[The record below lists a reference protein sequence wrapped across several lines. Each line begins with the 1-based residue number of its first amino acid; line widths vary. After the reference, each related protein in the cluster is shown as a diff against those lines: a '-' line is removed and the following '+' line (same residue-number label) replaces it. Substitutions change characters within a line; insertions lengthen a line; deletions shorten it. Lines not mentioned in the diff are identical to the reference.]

1 MPVVSVLMPTYNA
14 EKYLKE
20 AIDSILNQTFTDF
33 EFLIIDDNSKDKTK
47 KIIGKYNDKRIKL
60 IKGPQKGLAAA
71 LNCGIKKAQGKYIAR
86 MDADDIS
93 LPARLEK
100 QVNYLEA
107 HPEITVLGMGSVGAC
122 RQCAVKQYQ
131 NAEDTRGRLVMSCMT
146 PASDGTFISIDDEEA
161 KQFRESVVEWLM
173 TNHPHD
179 CPVCEEGGNCHL
191 QDMTVMTGH
200 SFRRYRFTKR
210 THRNQDLGPFISHEM
225 NRCIACYRCV
235 RYYKDY
241 ADGTDLGVYG
251 AHDNVYFGRPEDG
264 TLESEFSGNLVE
276 ICPTGV
282 FTDKTHSERYNRK
295 WDMQFAPS
303 ICQQCSIGCNISP
316 GERYGELRRIEN
328 RYNGT
333 VNHYFLCDR
342 GRFGY
347 GYVNLKDRPR
357 QPVQRRGDDFITL
370 NAEQAMQGA
379 ADILRQ
385 SKKVIGIGSPR
396 ASVESNFAL
405 RELVGEENFYTG
417 IAHGEQ
423 ERLQLALKVLREGGI
438 YTPALR
444 EIESYD
450 AVLVLGEDVTQT
462 GARVALAVRQAV
474 KGKAREM
481 AAAQKVADWQIAAI
495 LNIGQRAKHP
505 LFVTN
510 VDDTRL
516 DDIAAWT
523 YRAPVEDQAR
533 LGFAIAHALDN
544 SAPAVDGIEP
554 ELQSKIDVIVQAL
567 AGAKK
572 PLIISGTNAGS
583 LEVIQAAANVAKA
596 LKGRGADVGITM
608 IARSVNSMGLGIM
621 GGGSL
626 EEALTELETGRADA
640 VVVLEN
646 DLHRHASAIRVNAAL
661 AKAPLV
667 MVVDHQRTA
676 IMENAHLVLS
686 AASFAE
692 SDGTVINNEGRAQRF
707 FQVYDPAYYDSKT
720 VMLES
725 WRWLHS
731 LHSTLLSR
739 EVDWTQL
746 DHVIDA
752 VVAKIPELAG
762 IKDAAPDATFR
773 IRGQKLAREPHRYSG
788 RTAMRAN
795 ISVHE
800 PRQPQDIDT
809 MFTFSMEGNNQPT
822 AHRSQ
827 VPFAWAPGWNSPQAW
842 NKFQD
847 EVGGKL
853 RFGDPGVRLFETSEN
868 GLDYF
873 TSVPARFQP
882 QDGKWRIAPYYHL
895 FGSDELSQR
904 APVFQSRMPQPY
916 IKLNPADA
924 AKLGVNAGTHV
935 SFSYDGNTV
944 TLPVEIAE
952 GLTAGQVGLPMGM
965 SGIAPVLAG
974 AHLEDLKEAQ
984 Q

>member
-1 MPVVSVLMPTYNA
+1 
-14 EKYLKE
+14 
-20 AIDSILNQTFTDF
+20 
-33 EFLIIDDNSKDKTK
+33 
-47 KIIGKYNDKRIKL
+47 
-60 IKGPQKGLAAA
+60 
-71 LNCGIKKAQGKYIAR
+71 
-86 MDADDIS
+86 
-93 LPARLEK
+93 
-100 QVNYLEA
+100 
-107 HPEITVLGMGSVGAC
+107 
-122 RQCAVKQYQ
+122 
-131 NAEDTRGRLVMSCMT
+131 
-146 PASDGTFISIDDEEA
+146 
-161 KQFRESVVEWLM
+161 
-173 TNHPHD
+173 
-179 CPVCEEGGNCHL
+179 
-191 QDMTVMTGH
+191 
-200 SFRRYRFTKR
+200 
-210 THRNQDLGPFISHEM
+210 
-225 NRCIACYRCV
+225 
-235 RYYKDY
+235 
-241 ADGTDLGVYG
+241 
-251 AHDNVYFGRPEDG
+251 
-264 TLESEFSGNLVE
+264 
-276 ICPTGV
+276 
-282 FTDKTHSERYNRK
+282 
-295 WDMQFAPS
+295 MQFAPS

-333 VNHYFLCDR
+333 VNRYFLCDR

-357 QPVQRRGDDFITL
+357 QPVQRRGDDLITL

-396 ASVESNFAL
+396 ASIESNFAL
-405 RELVGEENFYTG
+405 RELVGADNFYTG
-417 IAHGEQ
+417 IAKGEQ
-423 ERLQLALKVLREGGI
+423 ARLQMMLKVLREGGVH
-438 YTPALR
+438 TPSLR
-444 EIESYD
+444 DIESYD
-450 AVLVLGEDVTQT
+450 AVLVLGEDITQT

-533 LGFAIAHALDN
+533 LGFAIAHALDD
-544 SAPAVDGIEP
+544 SAPAVDGLSQD
-554 ELQSKIDVIVQAL
+554 LQGKVDVIVQAL

-583 LEVIQAAANVAKA
+583 MEIIQAAANVAKA
-596 LKGRGADVGITM
+596 LKGRGADVGVTM
-608 IARSVNSMGLGIM
+608 VARAVNSVGLGMI

-626 EEALTELETGRADA
+626 EEALDELESGAADA
-640 VVVLEN
+640 VIVLEN
-646 DLHRHASAIRVNAAL
+646 DLHRHASAARVDAAL

-676 IMENAHLVLS
+676 IMDKAHLVLS

-692 SDGTVINNEGRAQRF
+692 SDGTVVNNEGRAQRF
-707 FQVYDPAYYDSKT
+707 FQVYDPAYYDAKT

-731 LHSTLLSR
+731 LHSTVNNR
-739 EVDWTQL
+739 QVDWTQL

-752 VVAKIPELAG
+752 AIAALPQLAG

-800 PRQPQDIDT
+800 PRQPQDKDT
-809 MFTFSMEGNNQPT
+809 MFAFSMEGNNQPS
-822 AHRSQ
+822 APRSQ
-827 VPFAWAPGWNSPQAW
+827 IPFAWAPGWNSPQAW

-853 RFGDPGVRLFETSEN
+853 RHGDPGVRLFEASAS
-868 GLDYF
+868 GLEYF
-873 TSVPARFQP
+873 TAVPASFQAEE
-882 QDGKWRIAPYYHL
+882 GKWRIAPYYHL

-904 APVFQSRMPQPY
+904 APVFQSRMPEPY

-924 AKLGVNAGTHV
+924 AKLGVNPGAML
-935 SFSYDGNTV
+935 SFSVEGQ
-944 TLPVEIAE
+944 TLRLPLVISE

-965 SGIAPVLAG
+965 PGIAPVLTG
-974 AHLEDLKEAQ
+974 SRIDSLQEAKA
-984 Q
+984 

>member
-1 MPVVSVLMPTYNA
+1 
-14 EKYLKE
+14 
-20 AIDSILNQTFTDF
+20 
-33 EFLIIDDNSKDKTK
+33 
-47 KIIGKYNDKRIKL
+47 
-60 IKGPQKGLAAA
+60 
-71 LNCGIKKAQGKYIAR
+71 
-86 MDADDIS
+86 
-93 LPARLEK
+93 
-100 QVNYLEA
+100 
-107 HPEITVLGMGSVGAC
+107 
-122 RQCAVKQYQ
+122 
-131 NAEDTRGRLVMSCMT
+131 
-146 PASDGTFISIDDEEA
+146 
-161 KQFRESVVEWLM
+161 
-173 TNHPHD
+173 
-179 CPVCEEGGNCHL
+179 
-191 QDMTVMTGH
+191 
-200 SFRRYRFTKR
+200 
-210 THRNQDLGPFISHEM
+210 
-225 NRCIACYRCV
+225 
-235 RYYKDY
+235 
-241 ADGTDLGVYG
+241 
-251 AHDNVYFGRPEDG
+251 
-264 TLESEFSGNLVE
+264 
-276 ICPTGV
+276 
-282 FTDKTHSERYNRK
+282 
-295 WDMQFAPS
+295 
-303 ICQQCSIGCNISP
+303 
-316 GERYGELRRIEN
+316 
-328 RYNGT
+328 
-333 VNHYFLCDR
+333 
-342 GRFGY
+342 
-347 GYVNLKDRPR
+347 VNLKDRPR

-583 LEVIQAAANVAKA
+583 AEVIQAAANVAKA

-646 DLHRHASAIRVNAAL
+646 DLHRHASATRVNAAL

-924 AKLGVNAGTHV
+924 AKLGVNAGTRV

>member
-1 MPVVSVLMPTYNA
+1 MATIHVDG
-14 EKYLKE
+14 KE
-20 AIDSILNQTFTDF
+20 YEVNGA
-33 EFLIIDDNSKDKTK
+33 DNLLQACLS
-47 KIIGKYNDKRIKL
+47 L
-60 IKGPQKGLAAA
+60 GLDIPYFCWHPA
-71 LNCGIKKAQGKYIAR
+71 L
-86 MDADDIS
+86 
-93 LPARLEK
+93 
-100 QVNYLEA
+100 
-107 HPEITVLGMGSVGAC
+107 GSVGAC

-146 PASDGTFISIDDEEA
+146 PATDGTFISIDDEEA

-379 ADILRQ
+379 ADILHQ

-396 ASVESNFAL
+396 ASIESNFAL
-405 RELVGEENFYTG
+405 RELVGAENFYTG
-417 IAHGEQ
+417 IARGEQ

-505 LFVTN
+505 LFVTH

-544 SAPAVDGIEP
+544 TAPAVDGIDSD
-554 ELQSKIDVIVQAL
+554 LQNKIDVIVQAL

-583 LEVIQAAANVAKA
+583 SEVIQAAANVAKA

-608 IARSVNSMGLGIM
+608 IARSVNSMGLGMM

-626 EEALTELETGRADA
+626 DDALGELETGNADA

-646 DLHRHASAIRVNAAL
+646 DLHRHASATRVNAAL

-707 FQVYDPAYYDSKT
+707 FQVYDPAYYDNKT
-720 VMLES
+720 IMLES

-731 LHSTLLSR
+731 LHSTVENR

-752 VVAKIPELAG
+752 VIAAMPQFAG

-800 PRQPQDIDT
+800 PRQPQDKDT
-809 MFTFSMEGNNQPT
+809 MFAFSMEGNNQPT
-822 AHRSQ
+822 APRSEI
-827 VPFAWAPGWNSPQAW
+827 PFAWAPGWNSPQAW

-853 RFGDPGVRLFETSEN
+853 RHGDPGVRLIEATEG

-873 TSVPARFQP
+873 TTVPASFQA
-882 QDGKWRIAPYYHL
+882 QDGQWRIAPYYHL

-904 APVFQSRMPQPY
+904 SPVFQSRMPQPY

-924 AKLGVNAGTHV
+924 AKLGVNAGTRV

-944 TLPVEIAE
+944 TLPVEISE
-952 GLTAGQVGLPMGM
+952 GLAAGQVGLPMGM
-965 SGIAPVLAG
+965 PGIAPVLAG
-974 AHLEDLKEAQ
+974 ARLEDLQEAQ

>member
-1 MPVVSVLMPTYNA
+1 
-14 EKYLKE
+14 
-20 AIDSILNQTFTDF
+20 
-33 EFLIIDDNSKDKTK
+33 
-47 KIIGKYNDKRIKL
+47 
-60 IKGPQKGLAAA
+60 
-71 LNCGIKKAQGKYIAR
+71 
-86 MDADDIS
+86 
-93 LPARLEK
+93 
-100 QVNYLEA
+100 
-107 HPEITVLGMGSVGAC
+107 
-122 RQCAVKQYQ
+122 
-131 NAEDTRGRLVMSCMT
+131 
-146 PASDGTFISIDDEEA
+146 
-161 KQFRESVVEWLM
+161 
-173 TNHPHD
+173 
-179 CPVCEEGGNCHL
+179 
-191 QDMTVMTGH
+191 
-200 SFRRYRFTKR
+200 
-210 THRNQDLGPFISHEM
+210 
-225 NRCIACYRCV
+225 
-235 RYYKDY
+235 
-241 ADGTDLGVYG
+241 
-251 AHDNVYFGRPEDG
+251 
-264 TLESEFSGNLVE
+264 LESEFSGNLVE

-924 AKLGVNAGTHV
+924 AKLGVNAGTRV

>member
-1 MPVVSVLMPTYNA
+1 M
-14 EKYLKE
+14 
-20 AIDSILNQTFTDF
+20 
-33 EFLIIDDNSKDKTK
+33 
-47 KIIGKYNDKRIKL
+47 
-60 IKGPQKGLAAA
+60 
-71 LNCGIKKAQGKYIAR
+71 
-86 MDADDIS
+86 
-93 LPARLEK
+93 
-100 QVNYLEA
+100 
-107 HPEITVLGMGSVGAC
+107 
-122 RQCAVKQYQ
+122 KQYQ

-583 LEVIQAAANVAKA
+583 AEVIQAAANVAKA

-646 DLHRHASAIRVNAAL
+646 DLHRHASATRVNAAL

-707 FQVYDPAYYDSKT
+707 FQVYDPAYYDSQT

-868 GLDYF
+868 SLDYF

-924 AKLGVNAGTHV
+924 AKLGVNAGTRV
-935 SFSYDGNTV
+935 SFSYDGNMV
-944 TLPVEIAE
+944 TLPVEISE

>member
-1 MPVVSVLMPTYNA
+1 M
-14 EKYLKE
+14 
-20 AIDSILNQTFTDF
+20 
-33 EFLIIDDNSKDKTK
+33 
-47 KIIGKYNDKRIKL
+47 
-60 IKGPQKGLAAA
+60 
-71 LNCGIKKAQGKYIAR
+71 
-86 MDADDIS
+86 
-93 LPARLEK
+93 
-100 QVNYLEA
+100 
-107 HPEITVLGMGSVGAC
+107 
-122 RQCAVKQYQ
+122 
-131 NAEDTRGRLVMSCMT
+131 
-146 PASDGTFISIDDEEA
+146 
-161 KQFRESVVEWLM
+161 
-173 TNHPHD
+173 
-179 CPVCEEGGNCHL
+179 
-191 QDMTVMTGH
+191 
-200 SFRRYRFTKR
+200 
-210 THRNQDLGPFISHEM
+210 
-225 NRCIACYRCV
+225 
-235 RYYKDY
+235 
-241 ADGTDLGVYG
+241 
-251 AHDNVYFGRPEDG
+251 
-264 TLESEFSGNLVE
+264 
-276 ICPTGV
+276 
-282 FTDKTHSERYNRK
+282 
-295 WDMQFAPS
+295 
-303 ICQQCSIGCNISP
+303 
-316 GERYGELRRIEN
+316 
-328 RYNGT
+328 
-333 VNHYFLCDR
+333 
-342 GRFGY
+342 
-347 GYVNLKDRPR
+347 
-357 QPVQRRGDDFITL
+357 
-370 NAEQAMQGA
+370 
-379 ADILRQ
+379 
-385 SKKVIGIGSPR
+385 IGIGSPR

-583 LEVIQAAANVAKA
+583 IEVIQAAANVAKA

-646 DLHRHASAIRVNAAL
+646 DLHRHASATRVNAAL

-924 AKLGVNAGTHV
+924 AKLGVNAGARV

>member
-1 MPVVSVLMPTYNA
+1 
-14 EKYLKE
+14 
-20 AIDSILNQTFTDF
+20 
-33 EFLIIDDNSKDKTK
+33 
-47 KIIGKYNDKRIKL
+47 
-60 IKGPQKGLAAA
+60 
-71 LNCGIKKAQGKYIAR
+71 
-86 MDADDIS
+86 
-93 LPARLEK
+93 
-100 QVNYLEA
+100 
-107 HPEITVLGMGSVGAC
+107 
-122 RQCAVKQYQ
+122 
-131 NAEDTRGRLVMSCMT
+131 
-146 PASDGTFISIDDEEA
+146 
-161 KQFRESVVEWLM
+161 
-173 TNHPHD
+173 
-179 CPVCEEGGNCHL
+179 
-191 QDMTVMTGH
+191 
-200 SFRRYRFTKR
+200 
-210 THRNQDLGPFISHEM
+210 
-225 NRCIACYRCV
+225 
-235 RYYKDY
+235 
-241 ADGTDLGVYG
+241 
-251 AHDNVYFGRPEDG
+251 
-264 TLESEFSGNLVE
+264 
-276 ICPTGV
+276 
-282 FTDKTHSERYNRK
+282 
-295 WDMQFAPS
+295 
-303 ICQQCSIGCNISP
+303 
-316 GERYGELRRIEN
+316 
-328 RYNGT
+328 
-333 VNHYFLCDR
+333 
-342 GRFGY
+342 
-347 GYVNLKDRPR
+347 
-357 QPVQRRGDDFITL
+357 GDDFITL

-396 ASVESNFAL
+396 ASIESNFAL
-405 RELVGEENFYTG
+405 RELVGAENFYTG
-417 IAHGEQ
+417 IARGEQ

-462 GARVALAVRQAV
+462 GARVALAVRLAV

-510 VDDTRL
+510 VDGTRL

-544 SAPAVDGIEP
+544 TAPAVDGIDSD
-554 ELQSKIDVIVQAL
+554 LQNKIDVIVQAL

-583 LEVIQAAANVAKA
+583 SEVIQAAANVAKA

-608 IARSVNSMGLGIM
+608 IARSVNSMGLGMM

-626 EEALTELETGRADA
+626 DDALGELETGSADA

-646 DLHRHASAIRVNAAL
+646 DLHRHASATRVNAAL

-707 FQVYDPAYYDSKT
+707 FQVYDPAYYDNKT
-720 VMLES
+720 IMLES

-731 LHSTLLSR
+731 LHSTVENR

-752 VVAKIPELAG
+752 VIAAMPQFAG

-800 PRQPQDIDT
+800 PRQPQDKDT
-809 MFTFSMEGNNQPT
+809 MFAFSMEGNNQPT
-822 AHRSQ
+822 APRSEI
-827 VPFAWAPGWNSPQAW
+827 PFAWAPGWNSPQAW

-853 RFGDPGVRLFETSEN
+853 RHGDPGVRLIEATEG

-873 TSVPARFQP
+873 TTVPASFQA
-882 QDGKWRIAPYYHL
+882 QDGQWRIAPYYHL

-904 APVFQSRMPQPY
+904 SPVFQSRMPQPY

-924 AKLGVNAGTHV
+924 AKLGVNAGTRV

-944 TLPVEIAE
+944 TLPVEISE
-952 GLTAGQVGLPMGM
+952 GLAAGQVGLPMGM
-965 SGIAPVLAG
+965 PGIAPVLAG
-974 AHLEDLKEAQ
+974 ARLEDLREAQ

>member
-1 MPVVSVLMPTYNA
+1 
-14 EKYLKE
+14 
-20 AIDSILNQTFTDF
+20 
-33 EFLIIDDNSKDKTK
+33 
-47 KIIGKYNDKRIKL
+47 
-60 IKGPQKGLAAA
+60 
-71 LNCGIKKAQGKYIAR
+71 
-86 MDADDIS
+86 
-93 LPARLEK
+93 
-100 QVNYLEA
+100 
-107 HPEITVLGMGSVGAC
+107 
-122 RQCAVKQYQ
+122 
-131 NAEDTRGRLVMSCMT
+131 
-146 PASDGTFISIDDEEA
+146 
-161 KQFRESVVEWLM
+161 
-173 TNHPHD
+173 
-179 CPVCEEGGNCHL
+179 
-191 QDMTVMTGH
+191 
-200 SFRRYRFTKR
+200 
-210 THRNQDLGPFISHEM
+210 
-225 NRCIACYRCV
+225 
-235 RYYKDY
+235 
-241 ADGTDLGVYG
+241 
-251 AHDNVYFGRPEDG
+251 
-264 TLESEFSGNLVE
+264 
-276 ICPTGV
+276 
-282 FTDKTHSERYNRK
+282 
-295 WDMQFAPS
+295 MQFAPS

-707 FQVYDPAYYDSKT
+707 FRVYDPAYYDSKT

-827 VPFAWAPGWNSPQAW
+827 VPFARAPGWNSPQAW
-842 NKFQD
+842 NKFRD

-924 AKLGVNAGTHV
+924 AKLGVNAGTRV

>member
-1 MPVVSVLMPTYNA
+1 M
-14 EKYLKE
+14 
-20 AIDSILNQTFTDF
+20 
-33 EFLIIDDNSKDKTK
+33 
-47 KIIGKYNDKRIKL
+47 
-60 IKGPQKGLAAA
+60 
-71 LNCGIKKAQGKYIAR
+71 
-86 MDADDIS
+86 
-93 LPARLEK
+93 
-100 QVNYLEA
+100 
-107 HPEITVLGMGSVGAC
+107 
-122 RQCAVKQYQ
+122 
-131 NAEDTRGRLVMSCMT
+131 
-146 PASDGTFISIDDEEA
+146 
-161 KQFRESVVEWLM
+161 
-173 TNHPHD
+173 
-179 CPVCEEGGNCHL
+179 
-191 QDMTVMTGH
+191 
-200 SFRRYRFTKR
+200 
-210 THRNQDLGPFISHEM
+210 
-225 NRCIACYRCV
+225 
-235 RYYKDY
+235 
-241 ADGTDLGVYG
+241 
-251 AHDNVYFGRPEDG
+251 
-264 TLESEFSGNLVE
+264 
-276 ICPTGV
+276 
-282 FTDKTHSERYNRK
+282 
-295 WDMQFAPS
+295 
-303 ICQQCSIGCNISP
+303 
-316 GERYGELRRIEN
+316 
-328 RYNGT
+328 
-333 VNHYFLCDR
+333 
-342 GRFGY
+342 
-347 GYVNLKDRPR
+347 
-357 QPVQRRGDDFITL
+357 
-370 NAEQAMQGA
+370 
-379 ADILRQ
+379 
-385 SKKVIGIGSPR
+385 
-396 ASVESNFAL
+396 
-405 RELVGEENFYTG
+405 
-417 IAHGEQ
+417 
-423 ERLQLALKVLREGGI
+423 LREGGI

-646 DLHRHASAIRVNAAL
+646 DLHRHASATRVNAAL

-924 AKLGVNAGTHV
+924 AKLGVNAGTRV

>member
-1 MPVVSVLMPTYNA
+1 MATIHVDG
-14 EKYLKE
+14 KE
-20 AIDSILNQTFTDF
+20 YEVNGA
-33 EFLIIDDNSKDKTK
+33 DN
-47 KIIGKYNDKRIKL
+47 L
-60 IKGPQKGLAAA
+60 
-71 LNCGIKKAQGKYIAR
+71 
-86 MDADDIS
+86 
-93 LPARLEK
+93 
-100 QVNYLEA
+100 LEA
-107 HPEITVLGMGSVGAC
+107 CLSLGLDIPYFCWKQALGSVGAC

-583 LEVIQAAANVAKA
+583 AEVIQAAANVAKA

-646 DLHRHASAIRVNAAL
+646 DLHRHASATRVNAAL

-707 FQVYDPAYYDSKT
+707 FQVYDPAYYDSQT

-904 APVFQSRMPQPY
+904 ALVFQSRMPQPY

-924 AKLGVNAGTHV
+924 AKLGVNAGTRV
-935 SFSYDGNTV
+935 SFSYDGNMV
-944 TLPVEIAE
+944 TLPVEISE

>member
-1 MPVVSVLMPTYNA
+1 MATIHVDG
-14 EKYLKE
+14 KE
-20 AIDSILNQTFTDF
+20 YEVDGA
-33 EFLIIDDNSKDKTK
+33 DNLLQACLS
-47 KIIGKYNDKRIKL
+47 L
-60 IKGPQKGLAAA
+60 GLDIPYFCWHPA
-71 LNCGIKKAQGKYIAR
+71 L
-86 MDADDIS
+86 
-93 LPARLEK
+93 
-100 QVNYLEA
+100 
-107 HPEITVLGMGSVGAC
+107 GSVGAC

-146 PASDGTFISIDDEEA
+146 PASDGTFISIADEEA

-276 ICPTGV
+276 VCPTGV

-303 ICQQCSIGCNISP
+303 ICQQCSLGCNTSP

-328 RYNGT
+328 RYNGS

-347 GYVNLKDRPR
+347 GYVNREDRPH
-357 QPVQRRGDDFITL
+357 QPLQRRGDDIIAV
-370 NAEQAMQGA
+370 NAEQALQGA

-385 SKKVIGIGSPR
+385 SKRVIGIGSPR

-405 RELVGEENFYTG
+405 RELVGEGNFYTG
-417 IAHGEQ
+417 IAAGEQ
-423 ERLQLALKVLREGGI
+423 SRLQRMLSILREGGVR
-438 YTPALR
+438 TPSLR

-450 AVLVLGEDVTQT
+450 AVLILGEDLTQT
-462 GARVALAVRQAV
+462 GARAALAVRQAV

-495 LNIGQRAKHP
+495 LNIGQHAKHP

-510 VDDTRL
+510 VDSTRL

-533 LGFAIAHALDN
+533 LGFAIASALD
-544 SAPAVDGIEP
+544 SAAPAV
-554 ELQSKIDVIVQAL
+554 ELTDNDLKNKVDVIVQAL

-583 LEVIQAAANVAKA
+583 EALLEAAGNVATA
-596 LKGRGADVGITM
+596 LKNRGADVGITLV
-608 IARSVNSMGLGIM
+608 ARSVNSVGLGLL

-626 EEALTELETGRADA
+626 DTALSELESGNADA
-640 VVVLEN
+640 VIVLEN
-646 DLHRHASAIRVNAAL
+646 DLHRHASASRVDAAL
-661 AKAPLV
+661 SKAPLV
-667 MVVDHQRTA
+667 MVIDHQRTQ
-676 IMENAHLVLS
+676 IMDHAHLVLS

-692 SDGTVINNEGRAQRF
+692 SDGTVVNNEGRAQRF
-707 FQVYDPAYYDSKT
+707 FQVFDPAYYHSDW

-731 LHSTLLSR
+731 LHSMVENR
-739 EVDWTQL
+739 AVDWTQL

-752 VVAKIPELAG
+752 CIAKFPQLSG
-762 IKDAAPDATFR
+762 MKDAAPEASFR

-800 PRQPQDIDT
+800 PRQPQDQDT
-809 MFTFSMEGNNQPT
+809 MFAFSMEGNNQPG
-822 AHRSQ
+822 AERQQ

-847 EVGGKL
+847 EVGGHL
-853 RFGDPGVRLFETSEN
+853 RFGDPGVRLIEPA
-868 GLDYF
+868 DKQAAWF
-873 TSVPARFQP
+873 TSVPQP
-882 QDGKWRIAPYYHL
+882 FAPVAGQWRVAPYYHL

-904 APVFQSRMPQPY
+904 SPVFQKRMPVAVLR
-916 IKLNPADA
+916 LNPADA
-924 AKLGVNAGTHV
+924 ASLGINEGAVA
-935 SFSYDGNTV
+935 SFTVDGQTLR
-944 TLPVEIAE
+944 LPVQLSD
-952 GLTAGQVGLPMGM
+952 GLAAGQVGLPMGM
-965 SGIAPVLAG
+965 PGVAPVLAG
-974 AHLEDLKEAQ
+974 AQLSNLQEAQ
-984 Q
+984 A

>member
-1 MPVVSVLMPTYNA
+1 
-14 EKYLKE
+14 
-20 AIDSILNQTFTDF
+20 
-33 EFLIIDDNSKDKTK
+33 
-47 KIIGKYNDKRIKL
+47 
-60 IKGPQKGLAAA
+60 
-71 LNCGIKKAQGKYIAR
+71 
-86 MDADDIS
+86 
-93 LPARLEK
+93 
-100 QVNYLEA
+100 
-107 HPEITVLGMGSVGAC
+107 
-122 RQCAVKQYQ
+122 
-131 NAEDTRGRLVMSCMT
+131 
-146 PASDGTFISIDDEEA
+146 
-161 KQFRESVVEWLM
+161 
-173 TNHPHD
+173 
-179 CPVCEEGGNCHL
+179 
-191 QDMTVMTGH
+191 
-200 SFRRYRFTKR
+200 
-210 THRNQDLGPFISHEM
+210 
-225 NRCIACYRCV
+225 
-235 RYYKDY
+235 
-241 ADGTDLGVYG
+241 LGVYG

-583 LEVIQAAANVAKA
+583 AEVIQAAANVAKA

-646 DLHRHASAIRVNAAL
+646 DLHRHASATRVNAAL

-924 AKLGVNAGTHV
+924 AKLGVNAGTRV